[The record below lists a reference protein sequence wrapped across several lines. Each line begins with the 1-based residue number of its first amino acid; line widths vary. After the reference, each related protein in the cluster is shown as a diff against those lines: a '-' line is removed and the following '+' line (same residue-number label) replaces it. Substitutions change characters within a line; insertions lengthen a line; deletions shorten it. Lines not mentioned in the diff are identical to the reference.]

1 MLSALLTAAL
11 LAATSDPVLARADG
25 EPITAAQVTARAE
38 ELGLPALAALETTI
52 RELLLAR
59 AATTEGLAHDP
70 EVRARVDAER
80 RRLSVQQLLETE
92 VYPSIRA
99 TDAEIEAL
107 YHLRADQVRISMAAR
122 STRPEAEAA
131 LARLRAGGSLLDE
144 AKESPDPLLQA
155 KSGVLGWVA
164 RGELVPALS
173 QAAFSAPFDTPVG
186 PIPVPKG
193 FAVIVVHERQ
203 IGSDSKM
210 AAEVAELR
218 QKAEVA
224 KREPAVE
231 QFLAKLRKQRHARVD
246 SAFLGRTGDRLD
258 ASPDDLEHVVATAGT
273 LTVRYADVTG
283 PLRQIGDGTAT
294 ARASAETKHR
304 LSWTLLDRK
313 LLEDVAGARG
323 ANSTPQVVRALR
335 RFERRVLAL
344 AYVRKLGDAV
354 PPPSDAEVE
363 ARYHARAGEP
373 RAPAENRASI
383 AEQLRRERAQSLIDA
398 RLAQLRAGARVVID
412 EAVLAEVVA
421 RTS

>member
-11 LAATSDPVLARADG
+11 LAVTGDPVLARADG

-38 ELGLPALAALETTI
+38 EMGLPALAALETTI
-52 RELLLAR
+52 REILLAR
-59 AATTEGLAHDP
+59 AATAEGLAHDP
-70 EVRARVDAER
+70 EVRARLEAER
-80 RRLSVQQLLETE
+80 RRLATQQLLETE

-99 TDAEIEAL
+99 TDAEIDAL

-122 STRPEAEAA
+122 STRPEAEAV

-203 IGSDSKM
+203 VGSDSKM
-210 AAEVAELR
+210 AAELPELR
-218 QKAEVA
+218 QKAA
-224 KREPAVE
+224 LSKREPAVE

-246 SAFLGRTGDRLD
+246 SAFLERTGDRLD
-258 ASPDDLEHVVATAGT
+258 ASPDDLERVVATAGT

-304 LSWTLLDRK
+304 LCWTLLDRK
-313 LLEDVAGARG
+313 LLEDMAVARG

-354 PPPSDAEVE
+354 PAPSDAEVE
-363 ARYHARAGEP
+363 ARYRSRPDQP
-373 RAPAENRASI
+373 RPLAEDRASV

-398 RLAQLRAGARVVID
+398 RLAQLRAEARVVID

>member
-1 MLSALLTAAL
+1 MLSAFLTAAL
-11 LAATSDPVLARADG
+11 VAVTGDPVVARADG
-25 EPITAAQVTARAE
+25 EAITAAQVTARAE

-59 AATTEGLAHDP
+59 AATAEGLAHEP

-80 RRLSVQQLLETE
+80 RRLSVQQLLESE

-107 YHLRADQVRISMAAR
+107 YHLSADQVRISMTAR
-122 STRPEAEAA
+122 STRDEAEAV
-131 LARLRAGGSLLDE
+131 LARLRAGGSLIEE
-144 AKESPDPLLQA
+144 AKGSPDPLLQA
-155 KSGVLGWVA
+155 KSGVLGWVQ
-164 RGELVPALS
+164 RGELVPALA

-203 IGSDSKM
+203 IGSDLKM
-210 AAEVAELR
+210 APEVTELR
-218 QKAEVA
+218 QKMQLA

-231 QFLAKLRKQRHARVD
+231 QFVAKLRKQRHARVD
-246 SAFLGRTGDRLD
+246 SAFLERTGDRLD

-313 LLEDVAGARG
+313 LLEDMAAARG
-323 ANSTPQVVRALR
+323 GNSTPQVVRALR

-354 PPPSDAEVE
+354 PAPTEAEVE

-383 AEQLRRERAQSLIDA
+383 AEQLRRERAQSVIDA